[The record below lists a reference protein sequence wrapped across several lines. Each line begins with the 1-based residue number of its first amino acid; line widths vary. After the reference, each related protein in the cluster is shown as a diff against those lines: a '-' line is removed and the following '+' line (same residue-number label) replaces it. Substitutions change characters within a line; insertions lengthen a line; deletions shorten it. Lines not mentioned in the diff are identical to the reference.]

1 MEPHPDNKMRIL
13 HRLKKLRENKND
25 DILNVQREQ
34 QLRQSLEIMNQLI
47 NENAHRPESIQLLRK
62 ILRERS
68 QLQKVSRDDETSLSG

>member
-1 MEPHPDNKMRIL
+1 MEPHPDNKMRTL

-25 DILNVQREQ
+25 DILNVHREQ

-68 QLQKVSRDDETSLSG
+68 QLQRVNRNDETSLSG

>member
-1 MEPHPDNKMRIL
+1 MEPHPDNKMRTL

-25 DILNVQREQ
+25 DILNVHREQ

-68 QLQKVSRDDETSLSG
+68 QLQRVNRKDETSLSG